1 MRTRVGLIAAGLAV
15 AGCSGGSGTPRLLA
29 SPLPSVSSTATAPA
43 VTPTA
48 TRTGVLPTRSGTPK
62 PTVSPVSPTA
72 DFGYFPAIVAKG
84 PPVKL
89 SFDRAYFLTGDAA
102 NKAAAARGDES
113 PVPNDYYIV
122 NDNKLQRP
130 VTLAADVNVVGSL
143 QLNGYAGHAVV
154 EPQPRTVGELLG
166 FLARPEGKSTGFHLT
181 YGAAGKVV
189 RVEEQYQP

>member
-1 MRTRVGLIAAGLAV
+1 M
-15 AGCSGGSGTPRLLA
+15 
-29 SPLPSVSSTATAPA
+29 SSATTAPA
-43 VTPTA
+43 VTPSA
-48 TRTGVLPTRSGTPK
+48 SRAGVVPTRSGTPR
-62 PTVSPVSPTA
+62 PTVSPGSLTS

-84 PPVKL
+84 PPVTL

-122 NDNKLQRP
+122 NDNKLLRP
-130 VTLAADVNVVGSL
+130 VTLAADVKVVGSL

-154 EPQPRTVGELLG
+154 EPQPRTVEELLG
-166 FLARPEGKSTGFHLT
+166 FLGRPEGKSTGFHLT
-181 YGAAGKVV
+181 YGAAGEVV